1 MKNRI
6 KECRLAAGMTRKEL
20 ADAIEIPTEAIKGI
34 EESKE
39 NDNTLAWFEKVA
51 AVLNVT
57 PAYLV
62 GWSDNSGQSTFTDDQ
77 LNTVEKAAD
86 WKQSAEEKLRKLY
99 AGGVVFHLKDG
110 AKLYDHTDI
119 SDVEWNTDIER
130 SLVMY
135 DKNYIVPTDN
145 VAYVE
150 SIPDKEE

>member
-6 KECRLAAGMTRKEL
+6 KEFRLAAGMTRKEL

-57 PAYLV
+57 LAYLV

-99 AGGVVFHLKDG
+99 
-110 AKLYDHTDI
+110 DHTDI

-135 DKNYIVPTDN
+135 GKNYIVPTDN

>member
-34 EESKE
+34 EESKK
-39 NDNTLAWFEKVA
+39 NDTTLAWFERVA
-51 AVLNVT
+51 TALHVS

-62 GWSDNSGQSTFTDDQ
+62 GWSDDSGQSVFTDDQ
-77 LNTVEKAAD
+77 LNTVEEAVD

-110 AKLYDHTDI
+110 TKLYDHADI
-119 SDVEWNTDIER
+119 SNVYWN
-130 SLVMY
+130 S
-135 DKNYIVPTDN
+135 DN
-145 VAYVE
+145 DSGVATE
-150 SIPDKEE
+150 ANND

>member
-6 KECRLAAGMTRKEL
+6 KERRLAFGMSQKDLAEEIGVSKRSISDYEAGSGLTISTAERL
-20 ADAIEIPTEAIKGI
+20 AT
-34 EESKE
+34 
-39 NDNTLAWFEKVA
+39 TLHV
-51 AVLNVT
+51 N

-62 GWSDNSGQSTFTDDQ
+62 GWSDNSGQSTPTDDQ
-77 LNTVEKAAD
+77 LNTVEEAAD

-119 SDVEWNTDIER
+119 SDVEWNTDNER

-135 DKNYIVPTDN
+135 GKKLHCAD
-145 VAYVE
+145 
-150 SIPDKEE
+150 

>member
-1 MKNRI
+1 MASNRI
-6 KECRLAAGMTRKEL
+6 KECRKAAGMTQEEL
-20 ADAIEIPTEAIKGI
+20 GKKTGMDRQMISRWETNIYYPSLTSCER
-34 EESKE
+34 
-39 NDNTLAWFEKVA
+39 LAT
-51 AVLNVT
+51 VLHVD

-62 GWSDNSGQSTFTDDQ
+62 GWSDNLGQSTPTDDQ
-77 LNTVEKAAD
+77 LNTVEEVAD

-119 SDVEWNTDIER
+119 SDVEWNTDNER

-135 DKNYIVPTDN
+135 GENYIVPTDN

>member
-62 GWSDNSGQSTFTDDQ
+62 GWSDNLGQSTFTDDQ
-77 LNTVEKAAD
+77 LNTVEEAAD
-86 WKQSAEEKLRKLY
+86 WKQSAEEKLRKLH

-110 AKLYDHTDI
+110 NKLYDKASFNDI
-119 SDVEWNTDIER
+119 VDYASDGLMFADNI
-130 SLVMY
+130 LVPI
-135 DKNYIVPTDN
+135 NN

-150 SIPDKEE
+150 SIPDGTD